1 MLPVVG
7 QQASMTKEVT
17 LEDIQKFAEAVGDLN
32 PLHLDEDFAKK
43 TRFKGRIAHGMIAAS
58 LISAVLGTR
67 LPGPGTIYLTQTLK
81 FTAPV
86 LPGDSIRAM
95 VTVVE
100 VKREKGTVA
109 LETTCTNQRREVVLE
124 GEAVVLV
131 EEVKSD
137 EG

>member
-1 MLPVVG
+1 M
-7 QQASMTKEVT
+7 SKEVT

-100 VKREKGTVA
+100 VKREKGIVT